1 MNRRP
6 IFNLLKQTLRS
17 SSTSSGLRG
26 QQQPTK
32 VMTSLHHYPK
42 IDAMSLVAQDLEA
55 LWPNIHKE
63 LEDELKCDIELGNMA
78 K

>member
-1 MNRRP
+1 MNRRQ
-6 IFNLLKQTLRS
+6 IFRLLTTSLRS

-32 VMTSLHHYPK
+32 AVPTTHQYPK
-42 IDAMSLVAQDLEA
+42 MDPHALMAGDLDAMFGEIHQELNEELKSDLE
-55 LWPNIHKE
+55 
-63 LEDELKCDIELGNMA
+63 LGDMA